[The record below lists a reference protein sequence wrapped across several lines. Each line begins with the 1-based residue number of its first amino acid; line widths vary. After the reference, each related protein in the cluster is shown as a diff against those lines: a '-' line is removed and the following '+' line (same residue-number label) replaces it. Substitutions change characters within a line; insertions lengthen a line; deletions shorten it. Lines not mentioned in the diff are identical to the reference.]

1 MLEPCDAKVSST
13 VLRGPGDRKVAWLL
27 GKNAKRIIWRKR
39 FGVRGLFAFSGSS
52 NTGPVPCATPRS
64 PGSRVGAFIIAS
76 PVHWVVPR
84 VQTTA
89 SCSIQSA
96 TIGFIANIFPYRNR
110 VSLKEAFE
118 GLEPD
123 DGKLSRPVLRGLA
136 PSNGGRLLGIVWLR
150 HLLGWMGSAFS
161 SREDEPTFGRGAVV
175 SCNGRS
181 FSRRDQNRSPCIRG
195 APQVGFW
202 ATIWKINSRTSF
214 GVRLLP
220 TCVRTLK
227 ISLQYIRKPVRC
239 QRATV
244 SGVTTMRAR
253 FHPDQNRRTTTQKN
267 LSSRPRLGR
276 RCRRLSTASC
286 CRSKRFSNTRFPR
299 LRERRISAPIQRK
312 RTLNM
317 ARTYIRSTIGNIVVS
332 C

>member
-136 PSNGGRLLGIVWLR
+136 PSNGGRLLGIVSLR
-150 HLLGWMGSAFS
+150 HLFGWMVSAFR
-161 SREDEPTFGRGAVV
+161 SREDLDLENLAFPSKREGGQ
-175 SCNGRS
+175 G
-181 FSRRDQNRSPCIRG
+181 
-195 APQVGFW
+195 
-202 ATIWKINSRTSF
+202 KSRTITE
-214 GVRLLP
+214 L
-220 TCVRTLK
+220 
-227 ISLQYIRKPVRC
+227 
-239 QRATV
+239 
-244 SGVTTMRAR
+244 M
-253 FHPDQNRRTTTQKN
+253 
-267 LSSRPRLGR
+267 
-276 RCRRLSTASC
+276 
-286 CRSKRFSNTRFPR
+286 
-299 LRERRISAPIQRK
+299 
-312 RTLNM
+312 
-317 ARTYIRSTIGNIVVS
+317 
-332 C
+332 